1 MRKEKKSEKRALM
14 MEGWLRGSRGPQAGV
29 PEMGDVVSVL
39 GRMMRE
45 SQANERVGMEM
56 EESRMSGIVNK
67 GAGVVSR
74 DHAQLTKPDL

>member
-1 MRKEKKSEKRALM
+1 MRKEQKSEKRALM

-45 SQANERVGMEM
+45 SQANE
-56 EESRMSGIVNK
+56 
-67 GAGVVSR
+67 
-74 DHAQLTKPDL
+74 